1 MATWVCCVFG
11 ESGPRSKGHSIHREA
26 GGASQTRVVSGR
38 VGEALEGAQDVDRQ
52 CPPVVAAA
60 CAAAD
65 VAGICSPGQAG
76 GNSVRRAFARR
87 ESAATA
93 TLDVREGTRLLSAS
107 TPSNQGAPD
116 VDRRCPPVVA
126 TACAAAD
133 VAEICSPGQAGG
145 NSVRRAFARRE
156 SAATATLS
164 LRGSLR
170 G

>member
-11 ESGPRSKGHSIHREA
+11 ESGPRSKGHSIHRET

-38 VGEALEGAQDVDRQ
+38 VGEALEGARDVDRR

-87 ESAATA
+87 ESAAPA
-93 TLDVREGTRLLSAS
+93 TREVREGSLLPA
-107 TPSNQGAPD
+107 
-116 VDRRCPPVVA
+116 
-126 TACAAAD
+126 
-133 VAEICSPGQAGG
+133 
-145 NSVRRAFARRE
+145 AFARH
-156 SAATATLS
+156 TQ
-164 LRGSLR
+164 G
-170 G
+170 